1 MDLKSMHRY
10 APLVLRLAMS
20 FVVLWFGFTQLVAPQ
35 TFMGYMPS
43 WMPMMG
49 PMMHMQP
56 VSFITFNAVFEI
68 IFGFLL
74 LLGFFTRIAAFL
86 LFLHIF
92 FIGINFG
99 YNDIAVRDIGLS
111 LATLAVCLQ
120 GPDAWCLDHNKL
132 KR

>member
-1 MDLKSMHRY
+1 MNFKSAHRY

-43 WMPMMG
+43 WMPMMSS
-49 PMMHMQP
+49 MMHVQP

-74 LLGFFTRIAAFL
+74 LLGFFTRITAFL

-92 FIGINFG
+92 FIGINLG
-99 YNDIAVRDIGLS
+99 YNDIAIRDIGLS
-111 LATLAVCLQ
+111 FALLAVCLQ
-120 GPDAWCLDHNKL
+120 GPDEWCLDNRL
-132 KR
+132 KK

>member
-1 MDLKSMHRY
+1 MNLRSTYRY

-20 FVVLWFGFTQLVAPQ
+20 LVVLWFGFTQLVAPQ

-49 PMMHMQP
+49 SMMHMQP
-56 VSFITFNAVFEI
+56 ASFITFNAVFEI

-86 LFLHIF
+86 LFLHIL
-92 FIGINFG
+92 FIGINLG
-99 YNDIAVRDIGLS
+99 YNDIAIRDIGLS
-111 LATLAVCLQ
+111 LATLAVCLH
-120 GPDAWCLDHNKL
+120 GPDEWCLDQKL